1 MEDKSDWSDDS
12 DTEKPK
18 KKSKTKKTDPNTEVL
33 DEELR
38 IVEGKY
44 LDDGTLQ
51 IQVTEKQKEEKFG
64 KNGKLCWQENP
75 HNIPRIS
82 ESNRLWHKN
91 RLEAEIRSMVN
102 RSKTDTA
109 QGLVFLETLITRY
122 IRSF

>member
-75 HNIPRIS
+75 HNIPHIS
-82 ESNRLWHKN
+82 ESNRLCTNVCLSNISKKYK
-91 RLEAEIRSMVN
+91 LSKVN
-102 RSKTDTA
+102 KK
-109 QGLVFLETLITRY
+109 F
-122 IRSF
+122 